1 MSVDPGM
8 VQEFAT
14 EVAEHIEASE
24 QILVG
29 ASVEQPAPDDIN
41 LLFRSF
47 HSIKGLSRVIGFSA
61 LEGIAHEAESL
72 LATVRSGAQPLSEGS
87 TNLLL
92 QSLDSVKQARAD
104 LMEGREFKANDKLIG
119 ALKAATKG
127 GGAAAASAD
136 AAHSN
141 DTEET
146 ANAFLH
152 GDLYFDQDTLNA
164 LGELFEELLPGI
176 ARFVL
181 DSSTATEEAIHEDFD
196 TLIFALSKIRIQA
209 LTDALQAVREKAS
222 PQHFARFLKL
232 LDGFRNLLSLSSG
245 YAEVALTLRTWFTN
259 ALRSLLLENRAE
271 EGLDYLA
278 LLLPNNPFSALL
290 PQMRSASLAPEEL
303 QELTRLASETLL
315 TDLDSD
321 ASTTSSLATMMADRI
336 RDRLQQP
343 YRPTPVVMRFVEAR
357 KLDIERFARV
367 PAVLVERLARMQQSK
382 VGDFFEVLIE
392 LPSPKAAMVEFA
404 TKAAPSLEP
413 LFSERAT
420 IEGMQSLAILLFAQ
434 TDEEQLRAKVTA
446 CFPNPD
452 LLILRKLDGR
462 QTAAHYGMKVK
473 AAAAASSTGG
483 VQVRVPVELM
493 DAMFGRIG
501 QFFSVAARFNA
512 MVHDSEAPD
521 ILRELSDFSVLHAPQ
536 LLPKIDWLI
545 RQQNDFA
552 TLEAEAHRLISL
564 IHETTL
570 GLRVIPL
577 ETLFSRFPRMVR
589 DLAQKQKKLVRFDA
603 RSKGIRVDN
612 GMVELLAD
620 PLMHMLRNS
629 VDHGIEAPDD
639 RIAEGKPRTAL
650 LVLSAEQRGNRI
662 VVEINDDGRGINIEK
677 VRIKAVAS
685 DLVTEEESKKL
696 SDEQI
701 ARFIFTPGF
710 STADKITDTSGRGVG
725 MDVALVNVTKLGGKI
740 DIQTRP
746 GKGTVFRIDMPLS
759 KAIQPM
765 LLAETGVQT
774 VALPDRM
781 VVEGT
786 VVSIDELQN
795 VNGQRSILLH
805 GRFLPVFQLVD
816 LLRLPKPAESDPDQI
831 SIVVCEFNGRR
842 IGVEVQKILRR
853 SDMLIQ
859 EMHPRIA
866 HLPGIGGISTLGTDR
881 IVVVIDPEGLFEL
894 AKRHTVFGLR
904 NHGVTVE
911 EGRQS

>member
-1 MSVDPGM
+1 MSVNPEM
-8 VQEFAT
+8 VNEFAT
-14 EVAEHIEASE
+14 EVSEHIEASE

-29 ASVEQPAPDDIN
+29 ASVEQPSQGDIN

-47 HSIKGLSRVIGFSA
+47 HSIKGLSRVIGFGA

-72 LATVRSGAQPLSEGS
+72 LATVRSGAQPLSEGAV
-87 TNLLL
+87 NLLL
-92 QSLDSVKQARAD
+92 QSLDSVKQGRAD
-104 LMEGREFKANDKLIG
+104 LLEGREFKPNEKLIA
-119 ALKAATKG
+119 ALKSATKG
-127 GGAAAASAD
+127 GGTGAQAESGSSGEA
-136 AAHSN
+136 
-141 DTEET
+141 EEST
-146 ANAFLH
+146 PAFLH
-152 GDLYFDQDTLNA
+152 GDLYFDQDTLVA
-164 LGELFEELLPGI
+164 QAELFEELLPGI
-176 ARFVL
+176 AR
-181 DSSTATEEAIHEDFD
+181 AIIDPVYAQAANAQEDFE
-196 TLIFALSKIRIQA
+196 TLLFALRKIRLQA
-209 LTDALQAVREKAS
+209 LAEALENLSKEATPS
-222 PQHFARFLKL
+222 HFARFLRL
-232 LDGFRNLLSLSSG
+232 LDAFRNLLGQSSG
-245 YAEVALTLRTWFTN
+245 YAEVALTLRPWFSD
-259 ALRSLLLENRAE
+259 AFRSLLEQNKPL

-278 LLLPNNPFSALL
+278 LLMPNNPFGALL
-290 PQMRSASLAPEEL
+290 PQLELSELDASDRQEFIKLSAEA
-303 QELTRLASETLL
+303 LL
-315 TDLDSD
+315 TDLHAET
-321 ASTTSSLATMMADRI
+321 ASTSALAQMVADRI
-336 RDRLQQP
+336 RDRLQAP
-343 YRPTPVVMRFVEAR
+343 FKPLPATIRFLEGR
-357 KLDIERFARV
+357 KLEVERFTRV
-367 PAVLVERLARMQQSK
+367 PQRLAQRLSQIQQSK
-382 VGDFFEVLIE
+382 NADFFEVLIE
-392 LPSPKAAMVEFA
+392 MPSSKAAFVEFA
-404 TKAAPSLEP
+404 AKAAVALEP
-413 LFSERAT
+413 IFAERT
-420 IEGMQSLAILLFAQ
+420 SIEGMQSLAILLFAQ
-434 TDEEQLRAKVTA
+434 TSDEHLRERITE

-462 QTAAHYGMKVK
+462 QTTAHFGMKPK
-473 AAAAASSTGG
+473 AASAVSAGG

-512 MVHDSEAPD
+512 MVHDSQAPD
-521 ILRELSDFSVLHAPQ
+521 LLRELSDYSLLNAPH

-629 VDHGIEAPDD
+629 VDHGIEHPDE
-639 RIAEGKPRTAL
+639 RLANGKPKTAAL
-650 LVLSAEQRGNRI
+650 ILSAEQRGNRI
-662 VVEINDDGRGINIEK
+662 VVEITDDGRGINLEK
-677 VRIKAVAS
+677 VRTKAVAS
-685 DLVTEEESKKL
+685 DLISEEESHKL
-696 SDEQI
+696 SAEQI

-740 DIQTRP
+740 DIQTRE
-746 GKGTVFRIDMPLS
+746 GQGTIFRLDMPLS

-774 VALPDRM
+774 IALPDRM

-786 VVSIDELQN
+786 VVSTEDVQV
-795 VNGQRSILLH
+795 VNGQSSILLH
-805 GRFLPVFQLVD
+805 GRFLPIFKLVE
-816 LLRLPKPAESDPDQI
+816 LLRLPKPNEQHGNQL

-842 IGVEVQKILRR
+842 MGVEVQKILRR
-853 SDMLIQ
+853 NDMLIQ

-881 IVVVIDPEGLFEL
+881 IVIVIDPEGLFEL

-904 NHGVTVE
+904 NHETRVE
-911 EGRQS
+911 EGLV

>member
-1 MSVDPGM
+1 
-8 VQEFAT
+8 
-14 EVAEHIEASE
+14 
-24 QILVG
+24 
-29 ASVEQPAPDDIN
+29 
-41 LLFRSF
+41 
-47 HSIKGLSRVIGFSA
+47 
-61 LEGIAHEAESL
+61 
-72 LATVRSGAQPLSEGS
+72 
-87 TNLLL
+87 
-92 QSLDSVKQARAD
+92 
-104 LMEGREFKANDKLIG
+104 
-119 ALKAATKG
+119 
-127 GGAAAASAD
+127 
-136 AAHSN
+136 
-141 DTEET
+141 
-146 ANAFLH
+146 
-152 GDLYFDQDTLNA
+152 
-164 LGELFEELLPGI
+164 
-176 ARFVL
+176 
-181 DSSTATEEAIHEDFD
+181 
-196 TLIFALSKIRIQA
+196 
-209 LTDALQAVREKAS
+209 
-222 PQHFARFLKL
+222 
-232 LDGFRNLLSLSSG
+232 
-245 YAEVALTLRTWFTN
+245 
-259 ALRSLLLENRAE
+259 
-271 EGLDYLA
+271 
-278 LLLPNNPFSALL
+278 
-290 PQMRSASLAPEEL
+290 
-303 QELTRLASETLL
+303 
-315 TDLDSD
+315 
-321 ASTTSSLATMMADRI
+321 
-336 RDRLQQP
+336 
-343 YRPTPVVMRFVEAR
+343 
-357 KLDIERFARV
+357 
-367 PAVLVERLARMQQSK
+367 
-382 VGDFFEVLIE
+382 
-392 LPSPKAAMVEFA
+392 
-404 TKAAPSLEP
+404 
-413 LFSERAT
+413 
-420 IEGMQSLAILLFAQ
+420 
-434 TDEEQLRAKVTA
+434 
-446 CFPNPD
+446 
-452 LLILRKLDGR
+452 
-462 QTAAHYGMKVK
+462 
-473 AAAAASSTGG
+473 
-483 VQVRVPVELM
+483 
-493 DAMFGRIG
+493 
-501 QFFSVAARFNA
+501 
-512 MVHDSEAPD
+512 
-521 ILRELSDFSVLHAPQ
+521 
-536 LLPKIDWLI
+536 
-545 RQQNDFA
+545 
-552 TLEAEAHRLISL
+552 
-564 IHETTL
+564 
-570 GLRVIPL
+570 
-577 ETLFSRFPRMVR
+577 MVR

-816 LLRLPKPAESDPDQI
+816 LLRLPKPAKSDSDQL

-904 NHGVTVE
+904 NHGIAVE
-911 EGRQS
+911 EGRHS

>member
-29 ASVEQPAPDDIN
+29 ASVEPPAPGDIN

-47 HSIKGLSRVIGFSA
+47 HSIKGLSRVIGFGA

-72 LATVRSGAQPLSEGS
+72 LATVRSGAQPLSES
-87 TNLLL
+87 AANLLL
-92 QSLDSVKQARAD
+92 QSLDAVKQARTD
-104 LMEGREFKANDKLIG
+104 LMEGREFKANDKLVA

-127 GGAAAASAD
+127 GAPAPGHDAAASAEGED
-136 AAHSN
+136 SAPS
-141 DTEET
+141 
-146 ANAFLH
+146 FLH
-152 GDLYFDQDTLNA
+152 GDLYFDQDTLVA
-164 LGELFEELLPGI
+164 QSELFEELLPGI
-176 ARFVL
+176 ARYVL
-181 DSSTATEEAIHEDFD
+181 DPSSSPAETIREDFD
-196 TLIFALSKIRIQA
+196 TLLFALDKIRIQA
-209 LTDALQAVREKAS
+209 LADALRAVSQKTEPA
-222 PQHFARFLKL
+222 HFARFLRL
-232 LDGFRNLLSLSSG
+232 LEGFRSLLSQSCG
-245 YAEVALTLRTWFTN
+245 YAEVILTLRPWFID
-259 ALRSLLLENRAE
+259 ALRSLLSENKAQD
-271 EGLDYLA
+271 GLDYLSILMPA
-278 LLLPNNPFSALL
+278 NPFSVLL
-290 PQMRSASLAPEEL
+290 AQLEASDLDPEEKADFA
-303 QELTRLASETLL
+303 RLASEALL
-315 TDLDSD
+315 SDLD
-321 ASTTSSLATMMADRI
+321 AEGSTTSALSGMVAERM
-336 RDRLQQP
+336 RDRLQRSYRSQP
-343 YRPTPVVMRFVEAR
+343 VALRFLESR
-357 KLDIERFARV
+357 KLDIELFARI
-367 PAVLVERLARMQQSK
+367 PAALVERLAQMHQNK
-382 VGDFFEVLIE
+382 NADFFEVLIE
-392 LPSPKAAMVEFA
+392 LPSPKTAFLDFA
-404 TKAAPSLEP
+404 SKAALALEP
-413 LFSERAT
+413 IFTEKAS
-420 IEGMQSLAILLFAQ
+420 IEGMQCLAILLFDQ
-434 TDEEQLRAKVTA
+434 TNEDQLRAKVTA
-446 CFPNPD
+446 CFANPD

-462 QTAAHYGMKVK
+462 QASAHYGVK
-473 AAAAASSTGG
+473 AKPAATASSGGG

-493 DAMFGRIG
+493 DSMFGRIG

-512 MVHDSEAPD
+512 MVHDSQAPD
-521 ILRELSDFSVLHAPQ
+521 ILREMSDYSVLHAPQ

-629 VDHGIEAPDD
+629 VDHGIETPDD
-639 RIAEGKPRTAL
+639 RIAEGKPRTAAL
-650 LVLSAEQRGNRI
+650 ILSAEQRGNRI
-662 VVEINDDGRGINIEK
+662 VVEINDDGRGINLEK
-677 VRIKAVAS
+677 VRAKAVAA
-685 DLVTEEESKKL
+685 DLVTEDESRKL
-696 SDEQI
+696 SQDQI

-786 VVSIDELQN
+786 VVSTEELQN

-805 GRFLPVFQLVD
+805 GRFLPVFKLVD
-816 LLRLPKPAESDPDQI
+816 LLRLPPPPPAADEQL

-842 IGVEVQKILRR
+842 IGVEVHKILRR
-853 SDMLIQ
+853 NDMLIQ

-904 NHGVTVE
+904 NHDFRVE
-911 EGRQS
+911 EGQV

>member
-1 MSVDPGM
+1 M

-14 EVAEHIEASE
+14 EVAEHIDASE

-47 HSIKGLSRVIGFSA
+47 HSIKGLSRVIGFGA

-72 LATVRSGAQPLSEGS
+72 LATVRSGAQPLTESA

-92 QSLDSVKQARAD
+92 QSLDSVKQARTD
-104 LMEGREFKANDKLIG
+104 LMEGREFKSNDKLVA

-127 GGAAAASAD
+127 GGAPVAAEAGS
-136 AAHSN
+136 SGEG
-141 DTEET
+141 EENP
-146 ANAFLH
+146 NAFLH
-152 GDLYFDQDTLNA
+152 GDLYFDQDTLTA
-164 LGELFEELLPGI
+164 LAELFEELLPGI
-176 ARFVL
+176 AQFVL
-181 DSSTATEEAIHEDFD
+181 DPTSSPQETIREDFD
-196 TLIFALSKIRIQA
+196 TLLFALDKLRIQA
-209 LTDALQAVREKAS
+209 LTDALRAISEKAD
-222 PQHFARFLKL
+222 PDRFARFLRL

-245 YAEVALTLRTWFTN
+245 YAEVVLTLRDWFAASLRERLSAN
-259 ALRSLLLENRAE
+259 RPGDAL
-271 EGLDYLA
+271 DFLA
-278 LLLPNNPFSALL
+278 ILLPNNPFSVLL
-290 PQMRSASLAPEEL
+290 PQLEQAPMEDEERA
-303 QELTRLASETLL
+303 ELTRLAAEALL
-315 TDLDSD
+315 TDLDAESTS
-321 ASTTSSLATMMADRI
+321 ASSISVMVADRI
-336 RDRLQQP
+336 RDRLQRPFKPQP
-343 YRPTPVVMRFVEAR
+343 VALRFVESR

-367 PAVLVERLARMQQSK
+367 HPNLVERLSQMHQAK
-382 VGDFFEVLIE
+382 NGDFFEVLIE
-392 LPSPKAAMVEFA
+392 LPSPKAALVEFA
-404 TKAAPSLEP
+404 TKAAPALEP
-413 LFSERAT
+413 LFTEKAT
-420 IEGMQSLAILLFAQ
+420 IEGMQSLAILLFG
-434 TDEEQLRAKVTA
+434 TLTEEDLRAKVTA
-446 CFPNPD
+446 CFANPD

-462 QTAAHYGMKVK
+462 QTTAHFGVKVK
-473 AAAAASSTGG
+473 TAATAASSGG

-512 MVHDSEAPD
+512 MVHDSQAPD
-521 ILRELSDFSVLHAPQ
+521 ILRELSDYSVLNAPQ

-564 IHETTL
+564 IQETTL

-603 RSKGIRVDN
+603 RAKGIRVDN

-629 VDHGIEAPDD
+629 VDHGIESPED
-639 RIAEGKPRTAL
+639 RIADGKPRTAV

-677 VRIKAVAS
+677 VRVKAVAS
-685 DLVTEEESKKL
+685 DLVSEEESKKL

-740 DIQTRP
+740 DIQTRA

-786 VVSIDELQN
+786 VVSSSELQN

-805 GRFLPVFQLVD
+805 GRFLPVFKLVE
-816 LLRLPKPAESDPDQI
+816 LLRLPAPPPEASDQL

-842 IGVEVQKILRR
+842 IGVEVHKILRR
-853 SDMLIQ
+853 NDMLIQ

-894 AKRHTVFGLR
+894 AKRHTSFGLR
-904 NHGVTVE
+904 SHNVRVE
-911 EGRQS
+911 EGHFA